1 MLRAVADSMPSESFS
16 AELVM
21 ESVSVFVCKSKEA
34 LFFWADTSCMA
45 CKVAATFCY
54 LGQKY
59 FGGAQPESLLDSS
72 EAFKPDVVVATAVL
86 RSARALKT
94 MLDGKMAAGEEAL
107 NLLKPSVSGWRAWF
121 ERVGRVEALWGRALV
136 TAAIDRVTAST
147 GELAKLTPVYS
158 HIVTEKK
165 INVAMVKKILLQ
177 SKIRGP
183 LSEKN
188 HCPAQSEGLSDV
200 DDGRVGCFARR
211 RYGRGRRRPE
221 GDGNVVCGGSF
232 PGGEEGHL
240 SDRGLFRG
248 LRARQQFPAGGGR
261 DPHFGRPP
269 RDRQAVVGRA
279 CADREGQAGGEGRG
293 GQGVTPLFFLPFRGA
308 AFGGFVADGAV

>member
-59 FGGAQPESLLDSS
+59 FGGAQPGSLLDSS

-183 LSEKN
+183 LSEKTIAL
-188 HCPAQSEGLSDV
+188 HKAKALATLTMAEWGASPEGGTAEGEDDQKATEMSCAEVAFQEAKKAISVIAACSVVYEPGSSSRQAEAATLISV
-200 DDGRVGCFARR
+200 D
-211 RYGRGRRRPE
+211 RPE
-221 GDGNVVCGGSF
+221 IVKPLWDELVQIAKGK
-232 PGGEEGHL
+232 PAAKGEEGK
-240 SDRGLFRG
+240 
-248 LRARQQFPAGGGR
+248 
-261 DPHFGRPP
+261 
-269 RDRQAVVGRA
+269 V
-279 CADREGQAGGEGRG
+279 
-293 GQGVTPLFFLPFRGA
+293 
-308 AFGGFVADGAV
+308 